1 MAMILFK
8 LIFSNLLGPLKLKAT
23 RMATFNHQCFQVQFD
38 FAVQLFS
45 TSKKYHAFL
54 ILTSSIM
61 KYDRDR

>member
-1 MAMILFK
+1 MILFK

-45 TSKKYHAFL
+45 TSKKYHAFF
-54 ILTSSIM
+54 ILKGSIM
-61 KYDRDR
+61 QYDRDR